1 MDHRDSAVKLAMEL
15 ANLCSF
21 NNLQDQNILDQQ
33 SCLSDHFNIG
43 NGQTLAQQIN
53 DELKAK
59 KSQNMTECVPV
70 PSSEHVAEIVGRQ
83 GCKIKALR
91 AKTNTY
97 IKTPVRGE
105 EPVFVVTGRKEDV
118 GCAKREILSAAE
130 HFSQIRA
137 TRKNN
142 INSTL
147 ALGQMMAN
155 TPGQTTIQVRVPY
168 RVVGLVVGPKGAT
181 IKRIQQQTHT
191 YIVTPSRD
199 KEPVFEVTGLPENV
213 EMAKK
218 EIEAHIELR
227 TGGVM
232 DGEQLPGD
240 FGSAFNNGSPVLGG
254 LISDNSNG
262 KSLLCDYNS
271 SNSNSILSRLNSG
284 GSVGSN
290 QSNGLNGGLGSNSG
304 FMSNNLNEM
313 TLNSLLDSNNFDN
326 KFDDKFDSN
335 FDILMSRNN
344 REEGRSI
351 GRSLWGCG
359 DSHDSGIGHS
369 PPYDSPDWGAPSG
382 AIWNELGKVLG
393 NMDSPTERHSPSLLS
408 AAISKPSGNVLSNN
422 PRSAS
427 IDLGIPMNNSS
438 SNMIGNNVVTS
449 NAGINNH
456 DMSENSTTNHQT
468 NSLPFTLESL
478 SASLNTLS
486 VNQGGDSR
494 QESLLASLGHHHH
507 QHHRNNSPLDQ
518 EDNSLTFPS
527 GGIDCNG
534 SGLNKDFLSFSN

>member
-1 MDHRDSAVKLAMEL
+1 MAERSSISEKL
-15 ANLCSF
+15 
-21 NNLQDQNILDQQ
+21 QNPPCIDRILF
-33 SCLSDHFNIG
+33 L
-43 NGQTLAQQIN
+43 
-53 DELKAK
+53 
-59 KSQNMTECVPV
+59 
-70 PSSEHVAEIVGRQ
+70 

-213 EMAKK
+213 EMARK

-227 TGGVM
+227 TGANM
-232 DGEQLPGD
+232 DSGDNLPGD
-240 FGSAFNNGSPVLGG
+240 FGSAFGTGSPVLGLG
-254 LISDNSNG
+254 SESGPGG
-262 KSLLCDYNS
+262 KSLLGESCYNS
-271 SNSNSILSRLNSG
+271 TSILSRLNSG
-284 GSVGSN
+284 GSSHSSG
-290 QSNGLNGGLGSNSG
+290 GLNGLGSNS
-304 FMSNNLNEM
+304 FLSNNLNEM

-326 KFDDKFDSN
+326 KFDNKFDDKFDSN
-335 FDILMSRNN
+335 FDLLSLSRGGGGGGAG
-344 REEGRSI
+344 REEAGRSI

-369 PPYDSPDWGAPSG
+369 PPYDSADWGGPPSSG
-382 AIWNELGKVLG
+382 AIWNELGAALG
-393 NMDSPTERHSPSLLS
+393 SMGTGGGDTPGSRHSP
-408 AAISKPSGNVLSNN
+408 ACPVIAKPN

-427 IDLGIPMNNSS
+427 IDLGISLAS
-438 SNMIGNNVVTS
+438 G
-449 NAGINNH
+449 AGPQQQQQEVAEVPI
-456 DMSENSTTNHQT
+456 
-468 NSLPFTLESL
+468 SLPFTLESL
-478 SASLNTLS
+478 SASLSTLS
-486 VNQGGDSR
+486 QESAHAR
-494 QESLLASLGHHHH
+494 QESSLLAGLVT
-507 QHHRNNSPLDQ
+507 RASPDT
-518 EDNSLTFPS
+518 EHGDSGAFPS
-527 GGIDCNG
+527 VGGECKGPGI
-534 SGLNKDFLSFSN
+534 NKDFLSFSN

>member
-1 MDHRDSAVKLAMEL
+1 MPASLYQSNFNLERISSTEMDHSSSAVKLAMEL
-15 ANLCSF
+15 ANLY
-21 NNLQDQNILDQQ
+21 QDLDGQ

-43 NGQTLAQQIN
+43 NGQTLAQIN

-118 GCAKREILSAAE
+118 SCAKREILSAAE

-227 TGGVM
+227 TGGAM
-232 DGEQLPGD
+232 EGADNLPGD
-240 FGSAFNNGSPVLGG
+240 FNSAFSSGSSGLGS
-254 LISDNSNG
+254 LMTDSSAG
-262 KSLLCDYNS
+262 KSLLSEYN
-271 SNSNSILSRLNSG
+271 NTNSILSRLNSG
-284 GSVGSN
+284 GSSASN
-290 QSNGLNGGLGSNSG
+290 HSSGLSALGSNS
-304 FMSNNLNEM
+304 FLSNNLN
-313 TLNSLLDSNNFDN
+313 SLLESNNFDN
-326 KFDDKFDSN
+326 NFEKFDDKFDSN
-335 FDILMSRNN
+335 FDILLSRNN
-344 REEGRSI
+344 RDEGGRNI

-369 PPYDSPDWGAPSG
+369 PPYDSPDWSSPSG
-382 AIWNELGKVLG
+382 GVIWNELGKVLG
-393 NMDSPTERHSPSLLS
+393 NMDSPTERHSPVVMPT
-408 AAISKPSGNVLSNN
+408 AISKPSNEQRQHALNN

-427 IDLGIPMNNSS
+427 IDLGIPLQ
-438 SNMIGNNVVTS
+438 GNN
-449 NAGINNH
+449 NIHNNPGINTELA
-456 DMSENSTTNHQT
+456 DTSQA

-478 SASLNTLS
+478 SASLNTLTVS
-486 VNQGGDSR
+486 QGESR
-494 QESLLASLGHHHH
+494 QESLLASLARTTSPH
-507 QHHRNNSPLDQ
+507 QQ
-518 EDNSLTFPS
+518 EQTSAFPS
-527 GGIDCNG
+527 ADTNPIP
-534 SGLNKDFLSFSN
+534 GLNKDFLSFSKN

>member
-1 MDHRDSAVKLAMEL
+1 
-15 ANLCSF
+15 
-21 NNLQDQNILDQQ
+21 
-33 SCLSDHFNIG
+33 
-43 NGQTLAQQIN
+43 
-53 DELKAK
+53 
-59 KSQNMTECVPV
+59 
-70 PSSEHVAEIVGRQ
+70 
-83 GCKIKALR
+83 
-91 AKTNTY
+91 
-97 IKTPVRGE
+97 
-105 EPVFVVTGRKEDV
+105 
-118 GCAKREILSAAE
+118 
-130 HFSQIRA
+130 
-137 TRKNN
+137 
-142 INSTL
+142 
-147 ALGQMMAN
+147 MAN